1 MSQLLEWFAAHGRH
15 DLPWRQ
21 TSDPYHIYVSE
32 IMLQQ
37 TQVERVLGKYS
48 LFLER
53 YPTLASLAESDEEGL
68 LALWSGLGYY
78 RRVLAMRACARE
90 CGGVLPRSVAELMKL
105 PGIGRYTAH
114 AIASFAY
121 GALVPVVD
129 VNIERVLRRY
139 FGLTGKQKEVWQ
151 KAEAFLDYAH
161 PKEHNLALMDLG
173 AMLCTAVP
181 NCEACPLQSGCIGKV
196 QPQKYWSK
204 KRQKRE
210 ELTLHFALM
219 RKDGKVAFVPSE
231 SSMYRGML
239 LLPKI
244 EPTTAPI
251 AHTKHNYTKYNIDVY
266 LYEEE
271 QYGEFIWLDI
281 INIQKAPLPSL
292 IKKILDKINLDN
304 IH

>member
-1 MSQLLEWFAAHGRH
+1 MSLLLEWFAAHGRH

-21 TSDPYHIYVSE
+21 TDDPYYIYVSE

-53 YPTLASLAESDEEGL
+53 YPTLASLAASDEEEL

-78 RRVLAMRACARE
+78 RRALAMQACAKE
-90 CGGVLPRSVAELMKL
+90 CGGELPRSVTQLMKL

-121 GALVPVVD
+121 GASVPVVD

-151 KAEAFLDYAH
+151 KAEEFLDFAH

-173 AMLCTAVP
+173 ATVCTALP
-181 NCEACPLQSGCIGKV
+181 KCEACPLQNSCRGKEE
-196 QPQKYWSK
+196 PLRFWDK
-204 KRQKRE
+204 KRKERE
-210 ELTLHFALM
+210 KLTLHFALM
-219 RKDGKVAFVPSE
+219 RKGSKIAFAPSE
-231 SSMYRGML
+231 GSMYRGML

-251 AHTKHNYTKYNIDVY
+251 AHTKHNYTKYNIDAY
-266 LYEEE
+266 LYAEEAD
-271 QYGEFIWLDI
+271 GEFIWLDRDEI
-281 INIQKAPLPSL
+281 ASAPIPTL
-292 IKKILDKINLDN
+292 ITKLLRAASSKLF
-304 IH
+304 

>member
-1 MSQLLEWFAAHGRH
+1 MSQLLEWFARHGRY

-53 YPTLASLAESDEEGL
+53 YPTLASLAEADEEEL

-78 RRVLAMRACARE
+78 RRALAMRACARE
-90 CGGVLPRSVAELMKL
+90 CNGQLPRSVAQLMKL

-121 GALVPVVD
+121 EAAVPVVD
-129 VNIERVLRRY
+129 VNIERALRRY
-139 FGLTGKQKEVWQ
+139 FGLTGSQKEVWQ
-151 KAEAFLDYAH
+151 KAEDFLDYAH

-173 AMLCTAVP
+173 ATLCTAVP

-204 KRQKRE
+204 KRQERVR
-210 ELTLHFALM
+210 LTLHFALVQ
-219 RKDGKVAFVPSE
+219 RDGKIAFVPSE
-231 SSMYRGML
+231 GSMYRGML
-239 LLPKI
+239 LLPKAAA
-244 EPTTAPI
+244 TSDPI
-251 AHTKHNYTKYNIDVY
+251 AHTKHNYTKYNIDAY

-271 QYGEFIWLDI
+271 ADGEFVWLGNDEI
-281 INIQKAPLPSL
+281 ANAPIPTL
-292 IKKILDKINLDN
+292 ITKLLSAASSKLF
-304 IH
+304 